1 MKRFLATVTALAG
14 VLLLAGCSTVETKAD
29 WDTAVDFG
37 QYKTF
42 SIIPAKEVQNPMVRQ
57 RVESAIVA
65 TLGENGLTKAGEDA
79 DLLVGAYGSVSSQTQ
94 IDSYGYG
101 GYGYGYGGAWAHGYW
116 GGGMGMTTTTVREVP
131 VGTLVID
138 LVDAKAKKLVWRG
151 TASSVISG
159 SSSPEQMQQKIN
171 GAVDKMFY
179 KYPPKPGKK

>member
-1 MKRFLATVTALAG
+1 
-14 VLLLAGCSTVETKAD
+14 
-29 WDTAVDFG
+29 
-37 QYKTF
+37 
-42 SIIPAKEVQNPMVRQ
+42 MVRQ
-57 RVESAIVA
+57 RVDNAIVA
-65 TLGENGLTKAGEDA
+65 TLGEKGLTKAGEEA
-79 DLLVGAYGSVSSQTQ
+79 DLLVGAYGSVGSQTQ
-94 IDSYGYG
+94 IDT
-101 GYGYGYGGAWAHGYW
+101 YGYGGAWAYGYW

>member
-29 WDTAVDFG
+29 WDTGVDFG

-65 TLGENGLTKAGEDA
+65 TLAEKGLAKAGEDA